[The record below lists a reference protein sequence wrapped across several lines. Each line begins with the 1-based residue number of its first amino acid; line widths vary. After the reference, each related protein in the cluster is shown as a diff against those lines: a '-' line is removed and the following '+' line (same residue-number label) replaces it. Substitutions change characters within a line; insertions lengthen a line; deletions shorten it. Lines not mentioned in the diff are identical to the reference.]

1 MIYRTSLKGVFQYV
15 LQVFFDLVRQINKTA
30 PSKKAKAQKKD
41 CWDKCD
47 ECLDGW
53 YWTAGDMTCTS
64 KLHTLTITFKNI
76 YRCHFAGVSRYKCK
90 RFEESYICFLFT
102 HQKNHF

>member
-1 MIYRTSLKGVFQYV
+1 MIYRTSLKGVFQYI

-47 ECLDGW
+47 ECLN
-53 YWTAGDMTCTS
+53 C
-64 KLHTLTITFKNI
+64 
-76 YRCHFAGVSRYKCK
+76 RCQ
-90 RFEESYICFLFT
+90 IL
-102 HQKNHF
+102 

>member
-1 MIYRTSLKGVFQYV
+1 MPLNLKGYIIL

-47 ECLDGW
+47 ECLN
-53 YWTAGDMTCTS
+53 C
-64 KLHTLTITFKNI
+64 
-76 YRCHFAGVSRYKCK
+76 RCQ
-90 RFEESYICFLFT
+90 IL
-102 HQKNHF
+102 